1 MLKSIKTTKC
11 PICGCA
17 EIVEESVNTS
27 SWNKPEILQHCS
39 GARWEHRKFLCGYKV
54 QYEPNFTKEVVS
66 KNSECFYDPMVIQRK
81 QKEKKDKEEIIGLLE
96 TNNIS
101 QVIIDRVKRH
111 CLY

>member
-1 MLKSIKTTKC
+1 MLNSIRTDKC
-11 PICGCA
+11 PICGCT

-27 SWNKPEILQHCS
+27 NWNKPEVLQHCN

-66 KNSECFYDPMVIQRK
+66 KNSECCYDPVVIHRK
-81 QKEKKDKEEIIGLLE
+81 EKEKKDKEELITLLE
-96 TNNIS
+96 SNNIS
-101 QVIIDRVKRH
+101 RLIIDRVKMH

>member
-11 PICGCA
+11 PICGCT

-27 SWNKPEILQHCS
+27 NWNKPEVLQHCS
-39 GARWEHRKFLCGYKV
+39 GARWENRKFLCGYKI
-54 QYEPNFTKEVVS
+54 QYEPNLTKEVVS

-81 QKEKKDKEEIIGLLE
+81 QKEKKDKEEIVELLE

-101 QVIIDRVKRH
+101 QVIIDRVKMH